1 MIKMISQI
9 QTLLPWY
16 NPGVELHQIRDRKKL
31 AAYFRQ
37 DLPLHA
43 YSLGDL
49 DDFYWPKTTFYGE
62 ILGKEISRVTLLYHG
77 EGLPVL
83 LALGPEGFFG
93 DDYYHSLS
101 PLLPDPF
108 YAHFSPGLEK
118 YFLEDYQID
127 DHGEHYKMDLVETG
141 DFGKTSSKSPF
152 RLNANHLPELQKLFH
167 QSYPENAFDPRMLS
181 TGRYYGYQFGGE
193 LVSVAGVHVYS
204 SRYRVAALGNI
215 TTHPDHRNRGFARLV
230 TAHLCRDLVGEVDT
244 IGLNVKADNAP
255 AIHLY
260 QSLGFK
266 IAAKYGEFSLK
277 KRFLPLNF
285 LEKG

>member
-1 MIKMISQI
+1 MELRQI
-9 QTLLPWY
+9 
-16 NPGVELHQIRDRKKL
+16 NDRKKL
-31 AAYFRQ
+31 ATYFRQ
-37 DLPLHA
+37 DLPLHT

-49 DDFYWPKTTFYGE
+49 DNFYWPKTTFYGE
-62 ILGKEISRVTLLYHG
+62 ILGEEISRVTLLYRG

-83 LALGPEGFFG
+83 LALGTEGFFG
-93 DDYYHSLS
+93 DDYYRSLS

-118 YFLEDYQID
+118 FFLQDYEII
-127 DHGEHYKMDLVETG
+127 DHGEHYKMDLCEPG
-141 DFGKTSSKSPF
+141 DVGKTCLESPF
-152 RLNANHLPELQKLFH
+152 CLNASHLPELQELYH
-167 QSYPENAFDPRMLS
+167 LSYPENAFDPRMLS
-181 TGRYYGYQFGGE
+181 TGRYFGHRSGGV

-215 TTHPDHRNRGFARLV
+215 TTHPDHRNQGFARLV
-230 TAHLCRDLVGEVDT
+230 TACLCRNLVEEVDT
-244 IGLNVKADNAP
+244 IGLNVKVDNAP

-285 LEKG
+285 LKKG